1 VAALQDL
8 KPSRA
13 RHVSESVA
21 RVLRVVIPRFVLV
34 RLARF
39 KPFLQGRA
47 LRMQIIHG
55 CILALQGVLQ
65 LSDQPLFQVVQLIE
79 FELVHRLF
87 LEMLAPNHLVSPLN
101 GLKVR
106 VLIVLLLKLGL
117 FLNLIHGGCVL
128 LLVVQISVLQL

>member
-1 VAALQDL
+1 
-8 KPSRA
+8 
-13 RHVSESVA
+13 
-21 RVLRVVIPRFVLV
+21 
-34 RLARF
+34 
-39 KPFLQGRA
+39 
-47 LRMQIIHG
+47 MQIIHG